1 MVRTTEGA
9 WKRLRPLGLLRH
21 ASGTLLLVFA
31 LVGASLVTT
40 GCSKSATPNGDG
52 ASSEATTTQSGHMA
66 GPAVEVH
73 VPQSAVDDSPAPW
86 NLKTPESAVRS
97 YLDWVTYA
105 YRIGQSGVAT
115 LTMSA
120 TEEVRVDSYNQYNLE
135 KSRLLDQTLKS
146 ITFGKV
152 SSGATST
159 LLPAK
164 ESWTYSYLS
173 VAEGNKVIGGPYSAD
188 YDTTYTLVKNDKGG
202 WVVDSVAA
210 KARGTVK

>member
-9 WKRLRPLGLLRH
+9 WKRLRPLGLLWH
-21 ASGTLLLVFA
+21 VSGTLLLVSA
-31 LVGASLVTT
+31 LVGALLIAT
-40 GCSKSATPNGDG
+40 GCSKSTTPNGNG
-52 ASSEATTTQSGHMA
+52 VSSEATATQSGHMA

-86 NLKTPESAVRS
+86 NLKTPEAAVRS
-97 YLDWVTYA
+97 YLDWITYA

-115 LTMSA
+115 ATMSA
-120 TEEVRVDSYNQYNLE
+120 AEEVRIDSYNQYNLE
-135 KSRLLDQTLKS
+135 KSRLLDQTLKA
-146 ITFGKV
+146 ITFGKA
-152 SSGATST
+152 STGATST

-173 VAEGNKVIGGPYSAD
+173 VAQGNAVIGGPYSAD
-188 YDTTYTLVKNDKGG
+188 YDSTYTLVKNSKGE